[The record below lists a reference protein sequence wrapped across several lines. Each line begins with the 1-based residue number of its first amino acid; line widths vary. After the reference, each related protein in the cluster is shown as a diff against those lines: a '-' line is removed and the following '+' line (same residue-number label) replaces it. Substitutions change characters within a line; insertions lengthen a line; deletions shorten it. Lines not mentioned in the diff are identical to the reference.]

1 MSRNVFTIVSELF
14 YHCNWLCEI
23 GHFWLGGQYISPLF
37 VESSSKPGNGDSP
50 YFSFVGVSLDQW
62 KKTYLT
68 TFGFFSWWNFSL
80 IKFLK
85 RKFVQWNLK
94 SKYFHFREFT
104 LMLKLFS
111 DLGSF
116 AAHEWIKWGGTLL
129 CLRVSPKLSRGS
141 ILWWL
146 WKNLV
151 SFSSRFKINE
161 II

>member
-1 MSRNVFTIVSELF
+1 MYFFTIVIGCAKSAIFDLVVNTFLLF
-14 YHCNWLCEI
+14 SLKAVRSLETEI
-23 GHFWLGGQYISPLF
+23 RHF
-37 VESSSKPGNGDSP
+37 
-50 YFSFVGVSLDQW
+50 FSFVGVSLDQW

-129 CLRVSPKLSRGS
+129 CLRVSPKLSRGT